1 MSKHVTKHVI
11 ITGGVVSSLGK
22 GLTTACIGAL
32 LEARGLRIRIQK
44 FDPYINVDAGT
55 MNPFQH
61 GEVYVTVDGGETD
74 LDLGH
79 YERYTSAPLS
89 RSSNVT
95 SGRIYQN
102 VINKERKGAYLG
114 GCVQVVPHI
123 TNEVKANIRQWDGPE
138 VDVVLSELGGTAGDI
153 EGAAFLESF
162 RQFAYEHG
170 RDNTVF
176 IHLTLVP
183 FLRASGELKTK
194 PTQQSVGILRQI
206 GIQPDM
212 LVCRTEKTITQ
223 EMRDKIAMF
232 CNVEKK
238 FVFEERD
245 VENTIYELPQVLHDE
260 GLDDALIA
268 RLGLPAGP
276 ANLEPWQEV
285 VHTVTNPTATV
296 DVAVVGKYV
305 ELKDAYKSV
314 YESIDHAGI
323 ANKVEVK
330 IHRINAEELTDENV
344 GKRLRGMAGILVP
357 GGFGER
363 GIEGKISAVRFAREN
378 KIPYYGLCLGMQ
390 IAVIDFARNVAG
402 MADANSSEF
411 SKETTH
417 PVISLLKDQRDVKNM
432 GGTMRLGAQP
442 CKLVE
447 GTIAR
452 AAYGTEMVHERHR
465 HRYEFNND
473 FRSQLIERGLV
484 VSGINPELDLVEIVE
499 LKDHP
504 FFVGVQFHPEF
515 QSKPLKPHALFT
527 AFVKAAVE
535 RSRNQ

>member
-1 MSKHVTKHVI
+1 MSKHVTKHII

-61 GEVYVTVDGGETD
+61 GEVFVTVDGGETD

-79 YERYTSAPLS
+79 YERYVSAPFS
-89 RSSNVT
+89 RNNNIT
-95 SGRIYQN
+95 SGRIYRD
-102 VINKERKGAYLG
+102 VIAKERKGAYLG

-123 TNEVKANIRQWDGPE
+123 TNEIKANIRQWDGPE

-153 EGAAFLESF
+153 EGAAFLEAF
-162 RQFAYEHG
+162 RQFVYEHG
-170 RDNTVF
+170 RDNCIF
-176 IHLTLVP
+176 LHLTLVP
-183 FLRASGELKTK
+183 YLRASGELKTK

-212 LVCRTEKTITQ
+212 LVCRTEKPITQ

-238 FVFEERD
+238 HVFEERD

-260 GLDDALIA
+260 GLDDAIIA
-268 RLGLPAGP
+268 RLGLPAGSQ
-276 ANLEPWQEV
+276 NLGPWQEV
-285 VHTVTNPTATV
+285 VHTVTNPTGTV

-344 GKRLRGMAGILVP
+344 GKRLRGMSGILVP

-390 IAVIDFARNVAG
+390 IAVIEFARHVAG
-402 MADANSSEF
+402 MDDANSSEF
-411 SKETTH
+411 SRETKH

-442 CKLVE
+442 CKLIE

-452 AAYGTEMVHERHR
+452 AAYATEMISERHR

-473 FRSQLIERGLV
+473 FRGQLTERGLV
-484 VSGINPELDLVEIVE
+484 ISGVNPELDLVEIVE

-515 QSKPLKPHALFT
+515 QSKPLKPHPLFT
-527 AFVKAAVE
+527 AWVKASVD
-535 RSRNQ
+535 RSRSQ